1 MAKLDIWPVVQTER
15 TALVADLTPLTAAQ
29 WSTTSLC
36 SDWTV
41 QDVVAHMSA
50 TAKVTPISFFPKLAA
65 SGFSFGRLQAKDIAA
80 ENSGGTAG
88 TLAGFEAIVSS
99 RKRPPGPPQT
109 MLGET
114 IIHGEDIR
122 RALGIRHDYSTESVT
137 QVADFYKS
145 SNLIIGA
152 KRRIDGVRL
161 VATDTEWSH
170 GSGPEVSGPIVA
182 LLLAMTGRKAA
193 LGDLSGDGVA
203 TLQQRS

>member
-1 MAKLDIWPVVQTER
+1 MGR
-15 TALVADLTPLTAAQ
+15 T
-29 WSTTSLC
+29 
-36 SDWTV
+36 
-41 QDVVAHMSA
+41 
-50 TAKVTPISFFPKLAA
+50 F
-65 SGFSFGRLQAKDIAA
+65 
-80 ENSGGTAG
+80 
-88 TLAGFEAIVSS
+88 
-99 RKRPPGPPQT
+99 
-109 MLGET
+109 
-114 IIHGEDIR
+114 R